1 MGVNRSRPELH
12 PGAWW
17 VWALAMAAAASRTTN
32 PLLLGTALAVA
43 GLVVVSCRRPDRSLG
58 FGPFLRLGL
67 AVLLIRTVFHL
78 LLGSVGGEH
87 ELFALPRIP
96 LPGWAAGIQLGGPV
110 YADGLLLTFYDA
122 LRLATLL
129 CCVGVAAVLA
139 SPRRLLDRLPGA
151 LYEVGVTVVVGM
163 SLAPE
168 LVASAGRVRRA
179 RELRGDAGTGR
190 GPVARARGWARIVLP
205 VFADATDHALA
216 LAASMDGRGYGRN
229 RTLPRRERWTTAALV
244 LTGLAGLCLGM
255 YSLLAAPLS
264 EEPAD
269 DNHAPLVVTVIA
281 LAAGVVA
288 TVLGLMLGS
297 RRVHR
302 TRLISVSWT
311 MRDLG
316 VLGAGLAALVASI
329 VADAVGVGLD
339 PVDVAVP
346 ALPLL
351 PFVGLLVAALPAWT
365 ARS

>member
-1 MGVNRSRPELH
+1 MGVRRSRPELH

-32 PLLLGTALAVA
+32 PLLLGTTLAVA

-67 AVLLIRTVFHL
+67 AVLVIRTVFHI

-96 LPGWAAGIQLGGPV
+96 LPGWATGIQLGGPV
-110 YADGLLLTFYDA
+110 YAEGLLLTVYDA

-129 CCVGVAAVLA
+129 CCVGVAAVVA

-190 GPVARARGWARIVLP
+190 GLVARARGWARIVLP
-205 VFADATDHALA
+205 VLADATDRALA

-229 RTLPRRERWTTAALV
+229 RTLPRRERRITATLV

-264 EEPAD
+264 ERSADEGGTPPA
-269 DNHAPLVVTVIA
+269 VTVIA
-281 LAAGVVA
+281 LVAGVVA

-302 TRLISVSWT
+302 TRLAAVSWT
-311 MRDLG
+311 PRDLG
-316 VLGAGLAALVASI
+316 VLAAGLAALAASI
-329 VADAVGVGLD
+329 AAEVAGVPLD
-339 PVDVAVP
+339 PVDAAVP
-346 ALPLL
+346 VLPVL
-351 PFVGLLVAALPAWT
+351 PFLGLLVAALPAWT
-365 ARS
+365 ARP

>member
-1 MGVNRSRPELH
+1 
-12 PGAWW
+12 
-17 VWALAMAAAASRTTN
+17 MAAAASRTTN
-32 PLLLGTALAVA
+32 PLLLGFTLAVA
-43 GLVVVSCRRPDRSLG
+43 GMVVVSCRRPDRGLS

-67 AVLLIRTVFHL
+67 AVLLIRTVFHVL
-78 LLGSVGGEH
+78 IGSVGGQY
-87 ELFALPRIP
+87 ELFSLPRIA

-110 YADGLLLTFYDA
+110 YAEGLLLTFYDA

-190 GPVARARGWARIVLP
+190 GPVAKARGWARIVLP
-205 VFADATDHALA
+205 VLADATDHALA

-229 RTLPRRERWTTAALV
+229 RTLPRRDRRITAALV

-264 EEPAD
+264 EEQAN
-269 DNHAPLVVTVIA
+269 DNHVPLVVTVIA
-281 LAAGVVA
+281 LTAGVVA
-288 TVLGLMLGS
+288 TVVGLMLGS

-302 TRLISVSWT
+302 TRLAAVSWT
-311 MRDLG
+311 LRDVS
-316 VLGAGLAALVASI
+316 VLGAGAAALAGSI
-329 VADAVGVGLD
+329 LAQAKGVSLD
-339 PVDVAVP
+339 PVDFTVLP
-346 ALPLL
+346 PLPLL
-351 PFVGLLVAALPAWT
+351 PFLGLLIAALPAWT
-365 ARS
+365 ARP